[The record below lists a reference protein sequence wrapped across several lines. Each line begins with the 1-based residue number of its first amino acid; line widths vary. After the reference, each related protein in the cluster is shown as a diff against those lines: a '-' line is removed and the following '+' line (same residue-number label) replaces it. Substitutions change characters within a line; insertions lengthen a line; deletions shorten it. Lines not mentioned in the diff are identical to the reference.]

1 VTLFSNSMT
10 DLPNP
15 PTPFVTFYSYKG
27 GVGRSMAVLNV
38 SALLAARGFRV
49 LVIDFDLEAPGLSH
63 LLLEAREKQAAQ
75 SRSKKKKPALPC
87 AGVVEFLADA
97 KAEGSNSD
105 LFSKPFP
112 RVAKSYTFDYPIP
125 EELHAHRDGRLIVM
139 PAGKTDGSY
148 SARLNKLD
156 LAGLYQQGL
165 GQGLMRRFKQALAES
180 GLYDYVIIDS
190 RTGHSDEAGICT
202 RDLADHLMIVSGF
215 NRQNLA
221 GTASFLSNLR
231 ATLNDTGA
239 IAKNP
244 TIILSPVP
252 IGEEQLLAVREAE
265 AQKLFSEAWGSPLPI
280 ELFIPYHPRLAL
292 TEDAYVTTRTA
303 SYLRDSYQEIEIR
316 LLMAIEH
323 LPGPLLAKARAAI
336 NGGNGPHA
344 LAILGRYAKL
354 QATSSESPTF
364 FRRFP
369 FGWQRD
375 FDLEEDDALLG
386 KVLVLP
392 EAEAILRIYAEA
404 KTTVNDLFKLG
415 RKLHERGAPLK
426 SMFDDLILGNQ
437 STSPGSLGNYANFL
451 TDIRA
456 AHDVVE
462 VFYKRALEAD
472 PDNATNLGNYAIF
485 LTNAREDHDGAEIL
499 YMRALEI
506 APKHANNLGD
516 YANFLTRTREDHDG
530 AEALYKRAL
539 EVDSKHAHILSD
551 YGQYLIGRGRNN
563 DGVFMLR
570 QSWEHLPKNE
580 GGNAAEFAYALW
592 LGSLI
597 AEHEEPAWEGAFKHL
612 ILKGF
617 KRHKWSFEAML
628 ARAKEKLD
636 PETYLYAEALA
647 SAFLDESKVA
657 DLEKS
662 PRWRDLQPLDP
673 NYVTPDGESELLF

>member
-1 VTLFSNSMT
+1 MT
-10 DLPNP
+10 DIPNP
-15 PTPFVTFYSYKG
+15 PSPFVTFYSYKG

-63 LLLEAREKQAAQ
+63 LLVEAREKQAAQ
-75 SRSKKKKPALPC
+75 SRSKKKKPAIPC

-97 KAEGSNSD
+97 KAKGTKSD

-112 RVAKSYTFDYPIP
+112 KVAKSYTFDYPIP

-148 SARLNKLD
+148 SARLNNLD

-244 TIILSPVP
+244 TIVLSPVP
-252 IGEEQLLAVREAE
+252 IGEEQLLSVREAE
-265 AQKLFSEAWGSPLPI
+265 AQRLFSQAWGSHLPI

-323 LPGPLLAKARAAI
+323 LPGPLLAKAKAAI

-369 FGWQRD
+369 FGWQMD
-375 FDLEEDDALLG
+375 FDLEENDKLLD
-386 KVLVLP
+386 KVLSLP
-392 EAEAILRIYAEA
+392 EAESILWIYAEA

-415 RKLHERGAPLK
+415 RKLHERDAPLK
-426 SMFDDLILGNQ
+426 SMFDGLILGNQ
-437 STSPGSLGNYANFL
+437 STSADSIGNYANFL

-456 AHDVVE
+456 AHDVAE

-472 PDNATNLGNYAIF
+472 QNHATNLGNYAIF
-485 LTNAREDHDGAEIL
+485 LNEIRGDDNSAELFHKRAFEADPKNADNVG
-499 YMRALEI
+499 
-506 APKHANNLGD
+506 N
-516 YANFLTRTREDHDG
+516 YANFLTRVRGEHG
-530 AEALYKRAL
+530 LAEAFYRRSL
-539 EVDSKHAHILSD
+539 EANPKHSNNLGN
-551 YGQYLIGRGRNN
+551 YGQFLIGQARVS
-563 DGVFMLR
+563 DGVSMLR
-570 QSWEHLPKNE
+570 LSWAHLPKRE
-580 GGNAAEFAYALW
+580 GGNAAELAYALW

-612 ILKGF
+612 VLKGF
-617 KRHKWSFEAML
+617 KRHLWSFKAML
-628 ARAKEKLD
+628 ARAKEKLE
-636 PETYLYAEALA
+636 PETYRYAEALA
-647 SAFLDESKVA
+647 AAFLDESKVA
-657 DLEKS
+657 DLEKF
-662 PRWRDLQPLDP
+662 PRWRDLQPLHP
-673 NYVTPDGESELLF
+673 NYVTPDGESPELIF